1 MVEPRTS
8 PLEFIDTMGGLY
20 ERARA
25 SAAAVA
31 TVYAHVRRR
40 LLTALGLPL
49 NTGDERLVAVAAD
62 ASGVRRGG
70 ALQRRSRMRERHRPI
85 SDLTAKQ
92 AVPIVRGAP
101 GVCGASRRRWEGAKT
116 EMSTLEEVT
125 GQARRELAKVIVGQ
139 AEMVDL
145 LLLTIVCGGHALLE
159 GVPGLAKTLAIRALA
174 RIMRLQFQRV
184 QCTPDLMPADIV
196 GANVFNMAT
205 SAFTLHQGP
214 VFTDLLLVDEINRM
228 PPRTQAALLEA
239 MEERQVTIDGTSHR
253 LSPAFTAFATQNPVE
268 FEGTYPLPEAELDRF
283 LVKIRLGY
291 PDRAAGEEEA
301 ILERHH
307 RGFDA
312 RAIDELSVLEPLDL
326 EQLAAARREV
336 QAVTV
341 EAPLFTYIAAIARRT
356 REWPSLT
363 LGVSPR
369 GAIHLMQLAKAMA
382 AMDGREFLLPD
393 DVKRAAPPVF
403 RHRLILK
410 PEADLEG
417 LTADQITAD
426 ILAAVEVP
434 K

>member
-1 MVEPRTS
+1 
-8 PLEFIDTMGGLY
+8 
-20 ERARA
+20 
-25 SAAAVA
+25 
-31 TVYAHVRRR
+31 
-40 LLTALGLPL
+40 
-49 NTGDERLVAVAAD
+49 
-62 ASGVRRGG
+62 
-70 ALQRRSRMRERHRPI
+70 
-85 SDLTAKQ
+85 
-92 AVPIVRGAP
+92 
-101 GVCGASRRRWEGAKT
+101 
-116 EMSTLEEVT
+116 MSTLEQVT

-145 LLLTIVCGGHALLE
+145 LLLTVVCGGHALLE
-159 GVPGLAKTLAIRALA
+159 GVPGLAKTLAVRALA
-174 RIMRLQFQRV
+174 RILRLQFQRV

-312 RAIDELSVLEPLDL
+312 RAMDDLTFAPLDL
-326 EQLAAARREV
+326 DELAAARREV
-336 QAVTV
+336 QSVAV
-341 EAPLFTYIAAIARRT
+341 EPPLFTYIAAIARRS

-369 GAIHLMQLAKAMA
+369 GAIHLMQLAKALA
-382 AMDGREFLLPD
+382 AMDGRSFLLPD

-417 LTADQITAD
+417 LTSDQITAD
-426 ILAAVEVP
+426 LLAAVEVP

>member
-1 MVEPRTS
+1 
-8 PLEFIDTMGGLY
+8 
-20 ERARA
+20 
-25 SAAAVA
+25 
-31 TVYAHVRRR
+31 
-40 LLTALGLPL
+40 
-49 NTGDERLVAVAAD
+49 
-62 ASGVRRGG
+62 
-70 ALQRRSRMRERHRPI
+70 
-85 SDLTAKQ
+85 
-92 AVPIVRGAP
+92 
-101 GVCGASRRRWEGAKT
+101 
-116 EMSTLEEVT
+116 MSTLEQIT
-125 GQARRELAKVIVGQ
+125 GQARRELARVIVGQ

-159 GVPGLAKTLAIRALA
+159 GVPGLAKTLAVRALA
-174 RIMRLQFQRV
+174 KIMRLQFQRV

-312 RAIDELSVLEPLDL
+312 RAIDDLTLEPLDL
-326 EQLAAARREV
+326 DELAAARREV
-336 QAVTV
+336 QSVTV
-341 EAPLFTYIAAIARRT
+341 EAPLFTYIAAIARRS

-382 AMDGREFLLPD
+382 AMDGRAFLLPD